1 MAMIDENKRVKII
14 FAKVLKQ
21 LLISLVMSQKEF
33 AAILEVP
40 PTTVNA
46 WVTGRALP
54 RPELIEKINN
64 YFKIDIRTE
73 VNKRMAT
80 QNKNNVVDL
89 RTLLLAGNIVY
100 GGKEL
105 DETTQKKMVKIL
117 DAIILD

>member
-1 MAMIDENKRVKII
+1 MIDESKRIKII
-14 FAKVLKQ
+14 FAEVLKQ
-21 LLISLVMSQKEF
+21 LLISLIMSQKEL

-64 YFKIDIRTE
+64 YFKIDIRSE

-100 GGKEL
+100 GGREL
-105 DETTQKKMVKIL
+105 DESTKNKIVKIL
-117 DAIILD
+117 DVLIE

>member
-1 MAMIDENKRVKII
+1 MDENKRIKII
-14 FAKVLKQ
+14 FAEVLKQ
-21 LLISLVMSQKEF
+21 LLLSLIMSQKEF
-33 AAILEVP
+33 AAILKVP

-54 RPELIEKINN
+54 RPELINKINDFFN
-64 YFKIDIRTE
+64 CDIRSE
-73 VNKRMAT
+73 VSNRMAA
-80 QNKNNVVDL
+80 QDKNNIVDL
-89 RTLLLAGNIVY
+89 RTLLVAGNVVY